1 LETEVRGYGRRRLPR
16 LASPKAH
23 FDETRSVDA
32 LALALAGK
40 RRQMGAG
47 SQADEAGGRPL
58 SRLSLRT
65 FVIVGLS
72 AVVPLVLLSLVF
84 GYRASTQQRQSAEFQ
99 VAMRID
105 GAAHRLDSILS
116 AQSAAVLGVAG
127 FRSVSLGDYPHLY
140 EHLQVMPARHPEWG
154 NIILADEETG
164 ERIMDLRSP
173 FGRLLPPLDLSG
185 LPAGTGTGSVAIGGI
200 APPGLFS
207 KGRSIPLYAP
217 ALGKDGR
224 KLVVVVA
231 LDPSSIETVLEEAGL
246 PADWRGAV
254 LDSDGMVMAR
264 TDNSPL
270 AVGEKPADARRAD
283 EGQTFSLGSKIFQ
296 ARWTMQC
303 DIPRALLDRQ
313 VNEAWWLMLVLGG
326 GALGLAVLLASLV
339 ARDMAERRQLE
350 LRHADQRL
358 QASEAWRLLALD
370 AADIGTWHWDAVSGT
385 LQGCDRCR
393 HLFGL
398 TGPSLALKPLL
409 GLFFPGEARAVIGA
423 VLASYRAGVPFE
435 REFRI
440 RLPSGEQRWVQLYGR
455 PLFDEQRQPIGT
467 YGVLIDIDEQK
478 RADADHRSLLGRLHS
493 AQEEERLR
501 ISRELHD
508 RVGQSVTSLSLAVKK
523 LEATVKG
530 ESLSG
535 NFEDIKAMIL
545 EISRD
550 LHRAAVELRPT
561 ALDDFGL
568 QGAIETYLREWKERT
583 GLATETF
590 FTGLD
595 GTRLPALVET
605 TAYRITVE
613 LLTNIVRHAEA
624 SAVSLTMTLR
634 TDLLVLIVE
643 DNGRGITE
651 SAPHGHL
658 GLLGIRERLE
668 LIGGEMK
675 IESAAGEGT
684 AVFVRI
690 PVPGSLLIG
699 EAA

>member
-1 LETEVRGYGRRRLPR
+1 M
-16 LASPKAH
+16 
-23 FDETRSVDA
+23 DA

-47 SQADEAGGRPL
+47 SSAQEAGGRPL
-58 SRLSLRT
+58 SRSGLRT

-72 AVVPLVLLSLVF
+72 AVVPLVLLSLLF

-99 VAMRID
+99 VSMRID
-105 GAAHRLDSILS
+105 GAAHHLDSILS

-127 FRSVSLGDYPHLY
+127 FRSVGLGDYPRLY
-140 EHLQVMPARHPEWG
+140 EHLQLMPGRHPEWS
-154 NIILADEETG
+154 NIILADENG
-164 ERIMDLRSP
+164 ERLIDLRSP

-185 LPAGTGTGSVAIGGI
+185 LPAGTGTGTVAIGGI
-200 APPGLFS
+200 APPGVFA

-217 ALGKDGR
+217 TLGKDGR
-224 KLVVVVA
+224 KLVVVIA
-231 LDPSSIETVLEEAGL
+231 LDPILIESVLEEAGL

-254 LDSDGMVMAR
+254 LDSDGMVVAR

-270 AVGEKPADARRAD
+270 AVGERPADSRHAG
-283 EGQTFSLGSKIFQ
+283 EGQTFSLGSKILE
-296 ARWTMQC
+296 AHWTMQC
-303 DIPRALLDRQ
+303 DIPIALLDRE
-313 VNEAWWLMLVLGG
+313 VNAAWWLMLVLGG

-350 LRHADQRL
+350 LQRADQRL

-370 AADIGTWHWDAVSGT
+370 AADIGTWHWDAIAGT

-393 HLFGL
+393 HLLDVSGS
-398 TGPSLALKPLL
+398 SLPLKPLL
-409 GLFFPGEARAVIGA
+409 ALFFPSEARSVIGA
-423 VLASYRAGVPFE
+423 VLSAYRAGRPFE
-435 REFRI
+435 REFRV
-440 RLPSGEQRWVQLYGR
+440 RLTGGGQRWVQLYGR
-455 PLFDEQRQPIGT
+455 PLFDDQQQPIGT

-478 RADADHRSLLGRLHS
+478 RADTEHRLLLGRLHS

-508 RVGQSVTSLSLAVKK
+508 RVGQSVTGLSLAVKK
-523 LEATVKG
+523 LEATQGV
-530 ESLSG
+530 
-535 NFEDIKAMIL
+535 NFDAIKAMIL
-545 EISRD
+545 DISRD

-568 QGAIETYLREWKERT
+568 QGAIETYLREWKEST
-583 GLATETF
+583 GLAVETF
-590 FTGLD
+590 FAGLD

-634 TDLLVLIVE
+634 ADLLMLIVE

-651 SAPHGHL
+651 PAPPGHL

-668 LIGGEMK
+668 IVGGEMK
-675 IESAAGEGT
+675 IESTPGEGT

-690 PVPGSLLIG
+690 PLPNSLRMG

>member
-1 LETEVRGYGRRRLPR
+1 M
-16 LASPKAH
+16 
-23 FDETRSVDA
+23 DA

-47 SQADEAGGRPL
+47 SQAGEAGGRPL
-58 SRLSLRT
+58 SRSSLRT

-72 AVVPLVLLSLVF
+72 AVVPLVLLSLLF

-99 VAMRID
+99 VSMRID
-105 GAAHRLDSILS
+105 GAAHHLDSILS

-127 FRSVSLGDYPHLY
+127 FRSVGLGDYPHLY
-140 EHLQVMPARHPEWG
+140 EHLQLMPSRHPEWS
-154 NIILADEETG
+154 NIILADENG
-164 ERIMDLRSP
+164 ERLIDLRSP

-185 LPAGTGTGSVAIGGI
+185 LPAGAGTGTVTIGGI
-200 APPGLFS
+200 APPGVFA

-217 ALGKDGR
+217 TLGKDGR
-224 KLVVVVA
+224 KLVMVIA
-231 LDPSSIETVLEEAGL
+231 LDPILIESVLEEAGL

-254 LDSDGMVMAR
+254 IDADGLVVAR

-270 AVGEKPADARRAD
+270 AVGEKPADSRRAD
-283 EGQTFSLGSKIFQ
+283 EGQTFSLGSKISQ
-296 ARWTMQC
+296 THWTMQC
-303 DIPRALLDRQ
+303 DIPTALLDRE
-313 VNEAWWLMLVLGG
+313 VNAAWWLMLVLGG
-326 GALGLAVLLASLV
+326 GALGLAVLLASIV

-370 AADIGTWHWDAVSGT
+370 AADIGTWHWDAVSGS

-398 TGPSLALKPLL
+398 RGLSLALKPLL

-423 VLASYRAGVPFE
+423 VLAAYRAGIPFE

-440 RLPSGEQRWVQLYGR
+440 RQASGAQRWVQLYGR
-455 PLFDEQRQPIGT
+455 PLFDDRRQPIGI

-478 RADADHRSLLGRLHS
+478 RADAEHRSLLGRLHS

-508 RVGQSVTSLSLAVKK
+508 RVGQSVTGLSLAVKK
-523 LEATVKG
+523 REATLG
-530 ESLSG
+530 E
-535 NFEDIKAMIL
+535 NFEDLKAMIL

-550 LHRAAVELRPT
+550 LHRAAVDLRPT

-595 GTRLPALVET
+595 GTRLPALLET

-634 TDLLVLIVE
+634 ADLLVLIVE
-643 DNGRGITE
+643 DNGRGIVDP
-651 SAPHGHL
+651 APPGHL

-668 LIGGEMK
+668 IIGGEMK

-690 PVPGSLLIG
+690 PLPGALLMG